1 MPIPGA
7 GGASTPAKW
16 GANVGTADGTT
27 FEAGIGGWGVGTQT
41 SAVAQS
47 NGTTDPAYSG
57 TKSLKMSINTNAAGY
72 LAVTSSDFPVAAST
86 TYYFQ
91 GWLYTT
97 ASSMV
102 VKFDFDYYQSNGTTY
117 ISSLAA
123 AVPNTSLVASTWTKF
138 GPVSFTTPALTGFVR
153 PIPVA
158 VSGFANGN
166 TRDMDDLFMGRL
178 LIPSDGLAVNQTV
191 MRASL
196 R

>member
-7 GGASTPAKW
+7 GGVSTPGKW

-27 FEAGIGGWGVGTQT
+27 FEAGIGGWGVGTQV

-47 NGTTDPAYSG
+47 NGTTDPAHSG
-57 TKSLKMSINTNAAGY
+57 TFSLKMSINTSAAGY

-91 GWLYTT
+91 GWMYT
-97 ASSMV
+97 AAASMV
-102 VKFDFDYYQSNGTTY
+102 IRFDFDFYTSGNAY
-117 ISSLAA
+117 ISSLSP
-123 AVPNTSLVASTWTKF
+123 AVPNFTLASSSWTKF
-138 GPVSFTTPALTGFVR
+138 GPVSFTTPATTAFVR

-166 TRDMDDLFMGRL
+166 TVFMDDLFMGRL
-178 LIPSDGLAVNQTV
+178 LVPPDGMAVNQTV